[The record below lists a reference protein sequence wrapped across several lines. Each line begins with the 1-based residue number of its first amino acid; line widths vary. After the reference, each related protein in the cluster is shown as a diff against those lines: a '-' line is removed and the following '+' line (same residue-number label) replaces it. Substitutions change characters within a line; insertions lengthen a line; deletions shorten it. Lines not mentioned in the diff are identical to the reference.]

1 VNWQSKT
8 DIAVFKHDQFNL
20 LMNQGSGAKMDSR
33 NKFAGNSKYIPIGM
47 LETITKD
54 FQNLE

>member
-1 VNWQSKT
+1 
-8 DIAVFKHDQFNL
+8 
-20 LMNQGSGAKMDSR
+20 MDSS
-33 NKFAGNSKYIPIGM
+33 NKFAGNSKYIPNGI